1 MATLIAL
8 EPVIERIEEYIDEY
22 SEVDANGW
30 HNPKWCA
37 MEEAKMVLE
46 QAPFVYAVPI
56 RPLARW
62 LAGYA
67 MPPKNYYS
75 GIRADAEERAKAW
88 ELWIRN
94 LMENGGLDSVE

>member
-1 MATLIAL
+1 MDELISRDELLHDLSYCAPEL
-8 EPVIERIEEYIDEY
+8 WADREYVLAKIEKQH
-22 SEVDANGW
+22 SVD
-30 HNPKWCA
+30 
-37 MEEAKMVLE
+37 
-46 QAPFVYAVPI
+46 AVPI

-94 LMENGGLDSVE
+94 LMENGGLDDGGE